1 MRYEIDQSILD
12 KTECS
17 NNFGCLENRECKDL
31 PMRKADFI
39 GGEDITLLNSSV
51 RKEVLNNCP
60 YLFYSSD
67 KLICK
72 CPVRYFIRM
81 KYGS

>member
-12 KTECS
+12 ETKCS
-17 NNFGCLENRECKDL
+17 NEFGCLENGECNEL
-31 PMRKADFI
+31 PMCKADFI
-39 GGEDITLLNSSV
+39 GGNNITLLNSSV

-60 YLFYSSD
+60 HLFSSSD

-72 CPVRYFIRM
+72 CPVRYLIRM
-81 KYGS
+81 KYGA